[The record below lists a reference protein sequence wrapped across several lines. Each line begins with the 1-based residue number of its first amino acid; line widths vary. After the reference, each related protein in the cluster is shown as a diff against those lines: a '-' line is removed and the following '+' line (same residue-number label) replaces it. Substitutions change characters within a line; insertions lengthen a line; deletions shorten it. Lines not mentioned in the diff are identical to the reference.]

1 MSEFISRGQVAQDR
15 FAWNILGHK
24 TGGFF
29 LDIGAGHP
37 TSYNNTYAF
46 EAFGWR
52 GICCDLHIPRIDVER
67 TARMVEGDARLVH
80 WSNFLPERVDY
91 LSLDV
96 DELSGEVLAQLLEA
110 NSRFSVITIE
120 HDYYLRGPQLM
131 RLERELLTKHGYEL
145 VCAKVLWE
153 GHPFEDWWV
162 DPGEIPADVISKF
175 RCIEVEGSIAA
186 K

>member
-15 FAWNILGHK
+15 FVWNILGHK
-24 TGGFF
+24 TDGFF

-37 TSYNNTYAF
+37 VSYSNSYAL
-46 EAFGWR
+46 EQMGWT
-52 GICCDLHIPRIDVER
+52 GILCDLHLPDLDIPR
-67 TARMVEGDARLVH
+67 TARRVEGDARLIL
-80 WSNFLPERVDY
+80 WKNFLPLRVDY
-91 LSLDV
+91 LSLDT
-96 DELSGEVLAQLLEA
+96 DELSGEVLFSLLQSD
-110 NSRFSVITIE
+110 SRFSVITIE

-131 RLERELLTKHGYEL
+131 KQERDLLTRAGYEL

-162 DPGEIPADVISKF
+162 DPKVISPETASRFK
-175 RCIEVEGSIAA
+175 CIHVEGSIAA